1 MLEMSGLLSEESLFC
16 VLHNCDI
23 CIKRLDVINRIKEIY
38 YVIILLQSFHLLSL
52 GVSVGVRGGWL
63 IVANIS
69 CFVAN
74 LKETL

>member
-1 MLEMSGLLSEESLFC
+1 MLEMSGSLSEESLFC

-52 GVSVGVRGGWL
+52 GVGVRGGWL